1 MYTTPCQSFCRLETN
16 DMSHETL
23 YKEDIDNLIQKID
36 QKITS
41 CQNDLEVLIKQK
53 ARLLKQ
59 RELFEDAIIIYRLN
73 HEYIQ
78 RIQKF

>member
-1 MYTTPCQSFCRLETN
+1 MRNRKY

-23 YKEDIDNLIQKID
+23 YKEDIDKLIVKID
-36 QKITS
+36 EKITS
-41 CQNDLEVLIKQK
+41 CQNDLAVLIKQK

-73 HEYIQ
+73 HEF
-78 RIQKF
+78 K